1 MVWEILN
8 AFSGIRLDE
17 LNGRKIN
24 RPENS
29 IALSTMVHQE
39 FDSLCLCFKATDI
52 VNTYKVLRW
61 KAAALLP
68 VPETITFVSR
78 GDVPVPDPRYLAVHA
93 ACAKVVHQSG
103 MAEILDELFNELEQT
118 RVLSSDGSSV
128 HLLHHALNVILVQ

>member
-52 VNTYKVLRW
+52 VS
-61 KAAALLP
+61 
-68 VPETITFVSR
+68 IS
-78 GDVPVPDPRYLAVHA
+78 
-93 ACAKVVHQSG
+93 
-103 MAEILDELFNELEQT
+103 
-118 RVLSSDGSSV
+118 
-128 HLLHHALNVILVQ
+128 ILVSCSVIC